1 MEVVRWV
8 LVAGTGRQHELPR
21 AVALLAAAFGRA
33 LAEQGFGLVGG
44 WPGVDYLVAQG
55 YAQALAA
62 QKLPLADYLIQV
74 VADSRPGVYPAQ
86 ARYPNFQG
94 GYVVEVPTGV
104 REWVEAL
111 KYADAVVL
119 LGGAGGTRETFWY
132 ATQEQR
138 PVFPVFCTG
147 GDAALV
153 FADCVARWELFPYQG
168 FTAEDFTATLA
179 QPAADEPQARELAAG
194 VLRLLQAQFKPKADA
209 RAPIFISYAHED
221 QPWLLR
227 LRSALRPLEHRA
239 QLAVWDDHRL
249 QAGDVYKDRI
259 VEAIARAPVAI

>member
-1 MEVVRWV
+1 MHR
-8 LVAGTGRQHELPR
+8 
-21 AVALLAAAFGRA
+21 
-33 LAEQGFGLVGG
+33 
-44 WPGVDYLVAQG
+44 
-55 YAQALAA
+55 
-62 QKLPLADYLIQV
+62 
-74 VADSRPGVYPAQ
+74 
-86 ARYPNFQG
+86 
-94 GYVVEVPTGV
+94 
-104 REWVEAL
+104 
-111 KYADAVVL
+111 
-119 LGGAGGTRETFWY
+119 
-132 ATQEQR
+132 
-138 PVFPVFCTG
+138 

-194 VLRLLQAQFKPKADA
+194 VLRLLQAQFKLKADA

-221 QPWLLR
+221 QTWLLR

-259 VEAIARAPVAI
+259 VEAIARAPVAIFIVSSAFFASTFIHTEELARLLEKNKQGTCRLLWLLVDGEE